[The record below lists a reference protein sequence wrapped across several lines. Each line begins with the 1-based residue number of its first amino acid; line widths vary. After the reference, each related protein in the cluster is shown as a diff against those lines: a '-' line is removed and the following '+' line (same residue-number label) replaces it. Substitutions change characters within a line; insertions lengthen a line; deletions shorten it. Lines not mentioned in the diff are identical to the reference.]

1 MAALTTALDTEF
13 TPAVGDFIVQVTA
26 GPANLLRKNAAGA
39 DFAVVQ
45 ALAAGSA
52 VVVSNPVAGAVY
64 MFTALV
70 GTPSVR
76 ADQ

>member
-1 MAALTTALDTEF
+1 
-13 TPAVGDFIVQVTA
+13 
-26 GPANLLRKNAAGA
+26 
-39 DFAVVQ
+39 VQ